1 MTKGVTHLGLIHIVR
16 HGETAYNRQGRFQGQ
31 LDVPLSAEGLAQADR
46 LAKRL
51 GSHRIH
57 TVFSSDLMR
66 ARLTAVRIADATGAN
81 LIVDSRLR
89 ELDVSKWSGLTL
101 NEVREQFPQELADW
115 KRKPLDV
122 SPHGGET
129 ILDMAERIRAF
140 IAEHS
145 WEGNDMYAVVTHGH
159 AIKVFLCLM
168 LGIDL
173 SFKDRFWADNASLT
187 TLRVNDGTAH
197 LILLNDTCH
206 LT

>member
-1 MTKGVTHLGLIHIVR
+1 LGLIHIVR
-16 HGETAYNRQGRFQGQ
+16 HGETPYNRQGRLQGQ
-31 LDVPLSAEGLAQADR
+31 LDVPLSAEGLVQADR

-66 ARLTAVRIADATGAN
+66 ARVTAVRIADATGAE

-101 NEVREQFPQELADW
+101 HEVQEQFPQELAEW

-145 WEGNDMYAVVTHGH
+145 WEGSATYAIVTHGH
-159 AIKVFLCLM
+159 AIKVLLCLM
-168 LGIDL
+168 LGMDL
-173 SFKDRFWADNASLT
+173 SLKDRFWADNASLT
-187 TLRVNDGTAH
+187 TLRVNDGTAR

-206 LT
+206 LA